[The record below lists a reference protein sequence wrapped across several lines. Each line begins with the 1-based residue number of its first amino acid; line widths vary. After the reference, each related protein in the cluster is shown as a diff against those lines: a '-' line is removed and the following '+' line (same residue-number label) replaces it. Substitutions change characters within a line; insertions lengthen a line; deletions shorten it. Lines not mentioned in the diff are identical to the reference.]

1 MIKLNGEIDCAAKD
15 VDKVKEVLT
24 NYGLIQ
30 EYETSWIKDNNAEFS
45 ISDLWGDIEDS
56 LNKSCLGHG
65 FSILFL
71 YLY

>member
-45 ISDLWGDIEDS
+45 ISDLWGDIE
-56 LNKSCLGHG
+56 KSCLGHG